1 MPEHTRIDVA
11 DRLDAALDSDLPLA
25 HFDRTDPL
33 GELVALGGEVR
44 TALHRPSL
52 SVTARARIHERA
64 LELAGSHP
72 GLRRGW
78 PQLPQVHPAVVGG
91 AAAAV
96 LAAAGLVALRG
107 RRGHGAAAVLGAA

>member
-11 DRLDAALDSDLPLA
+11 ERLDAALDSDLPLS
-25 HFDRTDPL
+25 HFDRSDPL

-52 SVTARARIHERA
+52 SVAARARIHERA
-64 LELAGSHP
+64 LEMAGPHSGFRLA
-72 GLRRGW
+72 W

-107 RRGHGAAAVLGAA
+107 RRGHGAAVLGAA